1 MFKNLSYIL
10 FLLFITSFPVLSQNN
25 LFIFATVNEKIITN
39 YDINKEIEYLKVLN
53 PNLTELDEKQIFNIS
68 KESLINEIIKKSEI
82 KKFLNFEDNNSMV
95 DDTYKNLYK
104 RLNFNDENEFRVFLN
119 KKSFYTDEEIKEKLK
134 IELLWNELIYLK
146 YNNQVKIDKEF
157 FSKKID
163 DITNK
168 KINEYLLSEIVF
180 EKKKDEDFK
189 LKVKKILQSISE
201 IGFNNAA
208 NILSISQTSKL
219 GGKIGWVSEPNLSE
233 KILNNL
239 KKINVGEYTDV
250 IKIGNNYLILKINEK
265 RTKEISIDKE
275 KELDK
280 LIKFEMNKQLNQ
292 FSRIYFNKSKI
303 NYSINE
309 K

>member
-1 MFKNLSYIL
+1 MLKNLSFALLL
-10 FLLFITSFPVLSQNN
+10 FLISFPTLSQNN

-39 YDINKEIEYLKVLN
+39 YDINKEIEYLKILN

-82 KKFLNFEDNNSMV
+82 KKFLNFEDNNSMIEN
-95 DDTYKNLYK
+95 TYKNLYK
-104 RLNFNDENEFRVFLN
+104 KLNFDNESEFKIFLDEKN
-119 KKSFYTDEEIKEKLK
+119 FYTTDEIKEKLK
-134 IELLWNELIYLK
+134 IEILWNELIYLK

-163 DITNK
+163 DIKNK

-180 EKKKDEDFK
+180 EKKKDEDFN

-265 RTKEISIDKE
+265 RNKEISIDKE

-280 LIKFEMNKQLNQ
+280 LIQFEMNKQLNQ

>member
-1 MFKNLSYIL
+1 MLKNLSFALLL
-10 FLLFITSFPVLSQNN
+10 FLISFPTLSQNN

-39 YDINKEIEYLKVLN
+39 YDINKEIEYLKILN

-82 KKFLNFEDNNSMV
+82 KKFLNFEDNNSMIEN
-95 DDTYKNLYK
+95 TYKNLYK
-104 RLNFNDENEFRVFLN
+104 KLNFDNESEFKIFLDEKN
-119 KKSFYTDEEIKEKLK
+119 FYTTDEIKEKLK
-134 IELLWNELIYLK
+134 IEILWNELIYLK

-163 DITNK
+163 DIKNK

-180 EKKKDEDFK
+180 EKKKDEDFN

-265 RTKEISIDKE
+265 RNKEISIDKE

-280 LIKFEMNKQLNQ
+280 LIQFEMNKQLNQ

-303 NYSINE
+303 NYTINE